1 MQKQVAASKAP
12 SELFDPELPTS
23 RELMAAICC
32 VATQY
37 ALKPSH
43 ELAVLASELAN
54 KLTAPEYADTK
65 LIEDIAERLVKQW
78 EAIVSEYGTEDNWL
92 LASHNTLQ

>member
-1 MQKQVAASKAP
+1 MQKQTVLIKKP
-12 SELFDPELPTS
+12 SELFDPELPTTK
-23 RELMAAICC
+23 ELMAAICC
-32 VATQY
+32 VTTQY

-43 ELAVLASELAN
+43 ELAVLASDLAN

-78 EAIVSEYGTEDNWL
+78 AQIVSEYGAEDNWL
-92 LASHNTLQ
+92 LATHNTLQ

>member
-1 MQKQVAASKAP
+1 MQKQVSASKAP
-12 SELFDPELPTS
+12 SEQFDPELPTS
-23 RELMAAICC
+23 RELMVAICC

-43 ELAVLASELAN
+43 ELAVLASELAH
-54 KLTAPEYADTK
+54 KLRAPEYAETK

-78 EAIVSEYGTEDNWL
+78 EAIVSEYGAEDNWL
-92 LASHNTLQ
+92 LATHNTLQ